1 MESYKVSLGMK
12 REEKERDVVKKWWDI
27 YEDETLDY
35 NNPFNVDRFTAALLE
50 VGEVKFVR
58 APSAA

>member
-1 MESYKVSLGMK
+1 MD
-12 REEKERDVVKKWWDI
+12 REDIKMLVKKWWDI

-35 NNPFNVDRFTAALLE
+35 NNLVNVDRFTAALLE
-50 VGEVKFVR
+50 APGVKFVP